1 VSECTVKENS
11 LSQITH
17 FVCITWAQLYNLCK
31 TEYSRL

>member
-17 FVCITWAQLYNLCK
+17 FVCMT
-31 TEYSRL
+31 